1 MINIIFNYIFGLIL
15 SPSIR
20 GEGVHT
26 IPFLKKCAQK
36 RKKKRTHAPMSR
48 IDPPKVCGFSLL
60 MSIYDSDMLVS
71 ISVTFLSKIKHLHI
85 KHKKKIT
92 ITRYIR
98 NYHT

>member
-1 MINIIFNYIFGLIL
+1 M
-15 SPSIR
+15 
-20 GEGVHT
+20 
-26 IPFLKKCAQK
+26 LKKK
-36 RKKKRTHAPMSR
+36 TKTKKRTHAPMSR

>member
-1 MINIIFNYIFGLIL
+1 
-15 SPSIR
+15 
-20 GEGVHT
+20 
-26 IPFLKKCAQK
+26 
-36 RKKKRTHAPMSR
+36 MSR

-85 KHKKKIT
+85 KYKKKIT